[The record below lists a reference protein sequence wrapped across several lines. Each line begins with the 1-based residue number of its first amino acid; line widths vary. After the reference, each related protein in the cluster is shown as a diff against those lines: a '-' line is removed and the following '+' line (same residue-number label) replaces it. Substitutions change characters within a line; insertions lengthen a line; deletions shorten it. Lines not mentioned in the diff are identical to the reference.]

1 MRYRLDVAYDGAA
14 FHGWAA
20 QTGLRTV
27 QGELELWLP
36 RVLRLDAATPLTV
49 AGRTDAGVH
58 ARGQVAHVDLP
69 EAVLAPELVRRL
81 GRVLPD
87 DLVVRAASEVP
98 DSFDARFSALWRRY
112 TYRLADAPVD
122 PLVRGLVVRVRSPI
136 DVEALDAAGA
146 TLVGHHDFAAFCRRR
161 EGATT
166 VRRVLECGARR
177 VPGDGFAG
185 VVEVG
190 LRADA
195 FCHSMVRSLV
205 GALLAVATGERSP
218 AWLAA
223 HLVRPHRA
231 NDVTVMPAHGLVL
244 EEVGYP
250 DAPGLAARQV
260 VARARRTLQEE
271 AEG

>member
-1 MRYRLDVAYDGAA
+1 MRYRLDIAYDGAG

-27 QGELELWLP
+27 QGELETWLP
-36 RVLRLDAATPLTV
+36 RVLRLAAPTALTV

-69 EAVLAPELVRRL
+69 SSGLGPELVRRL

-87 DLVVRAASEVP
+87 DLVVRTASEVP
-98 DSFDARFSALWRRY
+98 AEFDARFSATWRRY
-112 TYRLADAPVD
+112 TYRLADGPVD
-122 PLVRGLVVRVRSPI
+122 PLHRGMVTRVRTPL
-136 DVEALDAAGA
+136 DVAALDDAAR
-146 TLVGHHDFAAFCRRR
+146 TLVGLHDFAAFCKRR

-166 VRRVLECGARR
+166 VRRVLDCAAVR
-177 VPGDGFAG
+177 VAGGDLDA

-195 FCHSMVRSLV
+195 FCHSMVRSVV
-205 GALLAVATGERSP
+205 GALVAVASGERTP
-218 AWLAA
+218 AWLSA
-223 HLVRPHRA
+223 HLARPHRA

-250 DAPGLAARQV
+250 DAAGFGPRQQQ
-260 VARARRTLQEE
+260 ARARRTLDEE
-271 AEG
+271 VDA